1 MKIGERISNL
11 INVKSIITLAL
22 TAVFC
27 ALSLNQAIS
36 PEQFVSIFTI
46 IIGFYFGVQKEKKD
60 SKKETTDLKD
70 SEYNEDE
77 ENTKKRNYKLKQK
90 SK

>member
-60 SKKETTDLKD
+60 GKKENESEIEISKENNSKIKLTKD
-70 SEYNEDE
+70 
-77 ENTKKRNYKLKQK
+77 KKEQK
-90 SK
+90 NK